1 MNQKEDSSKE
11 KTALNKLKIIYLIVL
26 IILLIFTFIVS
37 FKTGESIYYLVNT
50 NPEDKNTNAF
60 SNIAEWNFSARIE
73 Y

>member
-1 MNQKEDSSKE
+1 MNQKENNFKE
-11 KTALNKLKIIYLIVL
+11 KNTLNKLKIAYLIVL

-50 NPEDKNTNAF
+50 NPEGKSTDAF